1 MKRSVLLLLT
11 VCIVCAQVNAA
22 SPPDLRTVAEKTA
35 WKSTSN
41 YEETLSFLRE
51 LCRLHPAFKLT
62 RFGVSPQGRELPL
75 LIVSRERAFTPNVAR
90 ALPKPIVLIQ
100 NGIHSGEIDGKD
112 AMLQI
117 LREIATGHAKS
128 LLDAATLLVIPI
140 YNVDGHERISPYNR
154 PNQDGPV
161 DGMGY
166 RTTTAGY
173 DLNRDHLKLETVEAR
188 ALVALVNAWQ
198 PQLHVDNHVTDG
210 SDLAW
215 DVMFSWAEAPLL
227 APSLGAWQSTHLPPV
242 FAAVAAAGHPW
253 GPYVDLDD
261 SLDPSKGFSSWVG
274 QPRYSTSYFAMR
286 NSISIL
292 VETHSHK
299 PFQQRVAAN
308 RAFLEALLSEIARDP
323 KSLIDAA
330 QAARER
336 TVDLGRADAAPS
348 DIAVV
353 YAGEEHGEPYRLPLY
368 RYSLEKSV
376 VSGGDVL
383 LYQSGEV
390 HEIEV
395 PWRHK
400 PVVTQKLARPRGYL
414 VLPGWPQIEARLDGH
429 GLHYSR
435 LAQAETVDVETIRL
449 GEPKFAER
457 SYQGRHGVSVDALRT
472 RETRHVPAGT
482 LFINA
487 DQPKFELAV
496 QLLEPEAVDSLVS
509 WGLLSSLFEN
519 KEWINEFVLEAWAR
533 EQLKNPEI
541 ATAWQQALSD
551 QGFAS
556 NGDARF
562 SWWQQRHPSW
572 DKEARLMPVMRL
584 MTRPATLVAPTAS
597 KPD

>member
-1 MKRSVLLLLT
+1 MSRLPALLMLC
-11 VCIVCAQVNAA
+11 VAGAQVHAA
-22 SPPDLRTVAEKTA
+22 SAPDLRTVAEKSDWRA
-35 WKSTSN
+35 TSS
-41 YEETLSFLRE
+41 YDETLSYLRE
-51 LCRLHPAFKLT
+51 LCRLQPAFQLT
-62 RFGVSPQGRELPL
+62 RFGVSPQGRDLPL
-75 LIVSRERAFTPNVAR
+75 LIVSRERAFTPKAAR
-90 ALPKPIVLIQ
+90 ALGKPIVLIQ
-100 NGIHSGEIDGKD
+100 AGIHSGEIDGKD

-117 LREIATGHAKS
+117 LREIATGHGNAW
-128 LLDAATLLVIPI
+128 LDAATLLVIPI
-140 YNVDGHERISPYNR
+140 YNVDGHERVSPYNR

-210 SDLAW
+210 SDLAF
-215 DVMFSWAEAPLL
+215 DIMLSWAEAPLL
-227 APSLGAWQSTHLPPV
+227 APSLDAWQSTHLPPV
-242 FAAVAAAGHPW
+242 LAAVAAAGHPW

-261 SLDPSKGFSSWVG
+261 ALDPTKGFSSWVG

-299 PFQQRVAAN
+299 PFQRRVAAN

-323 KSLIDAA
+323 NSLIGAA
-330 QAARER
+330 NAARQR
-336 TVDLGRADAAPS
+336 TVGLGRAGAAPS
-348 DIAVV
+348 EIAVV
-353 YAGEEHGEPYRLPLY
+353 YASEERGEPYRLPLY

-376 VSGGDVL
+376 VSGADVL
-383 LYQSGEV
+383 LYRSGEV

-435 LAQAETVDVETIRL
+435 LTQAEAVDVETIRL

-472 RETRHVPAGT
+472 RETRRVPAGT

-533 EQLKNPEI
+533 EQLKKPEV
-541 ATAWQQALSD
+541 ASAWQQALSAP
-551 QGFAS
+551 GLAS
-556 NGDARF
+556 NGEARF
-562 SWWQQRHPSW
+562 AWWQHRHPSW
-572 DKEARLMPVMRL
+572 DKEARVMPVMRL
-584 MTRPATLVAPTAS
+584 MTRPPTLTGANVP
-597 KPD
+597 PQD